1 MTQRNADAER
11 QGEGTPTYDVLVVG
25 GGASGLSAAHTL
37 AAKGR
42 RVALLERAGEVGG
55 NLWTQRDGDWQT
67 EIGPNTLIMKPPLY
81 ALLRELG
88 MLDEAQS
95 ANAQARKR
103 FVAFDGRPVAL
114 PTHLMGAFNNP
125 LIGRSGWAGI
135 LREPFVRCR
144 TTSEPSEK
152 GLDDQSPDE
161 ESLADFVARRLG
173 RRVLEYMV
181 DPFVSGVY
189 AGDPARLSAQ
199 AAMPRLVALER
210 EYGSL
215 IRGGLTRLYQS
226 RRAPS
231 SLPSEWRGRLVSFP
245 QGLQRLAEGLACA
258 IRAKGGEIHCHCE
271 ISRLHQTAQGWH
283 LVDTT
288 GRSFRARELVLATSA
303 PVAAGLLA
311 PLDPA
316 LAAPLEAIAYPPVNA
331 IALGFRDEDIEHPLD
346 GFGLLIP
353 AAERRRTLGVLFSST
368 LFPDRAPDG
377 HKLLNAFIGGR
388 RQPEA
393 AEGDDNALVA
403 QVIHDLRDLLG
414 IRAAPVW
421 QRVSRWPRAIPQYEL
436 GHLARLERLDEALS
450 HHEGLSLLG
459 NWRDGIA
466 VGDCL
471 ENGRRLGERLSA
483 GQA

>member
-81 ALLRELG
+81 ALLKELG

-103 FVAFDGRPVAL
+103 FVALDGRPVAL

-135 LREPFVRCR
+135 LREPFGCR
-144 TTSEPSEK
+144 RAASDP
-152 GLDDQSPDE
+152 E

-245 QGLQRLAEGLACA
+245 GGLQRLAEGLACA

-271 ISRLHQTAQGWH
+271 ISELLQTARGWH

-288 GRSFRARELVLATSA
+288 GRSFQAKELVLATSA

-311 PLDPA
+311 PFDPA
-316 LAAPLEAIAYPPVNA
+316 LAEPLAEIAYPPVNA
-331 IALGFRDEDIEHPLD
+331 IALGFRDEDIKHPLD

-368 LFPDRAPDG
+368 LFPGRAPDG

-388 RQPEA
+388 RQPGA
-393 AEGDDNALVA
+393 AEGDDNALVE
-403 QVIHDLRDLLG
+403 QVIHDLHDLLG

-450 HHEGLSLLG
+450 HHQGLSLLG

-471 ENGRRLGERLSA
+471 ENGRRLGERLA
-483 GQA
+483 ADRN